1 MKMTSNNR
9 LIVAILA
16 IAAVAA
22 AFWMLALSPKRE
34 ESKKLAATAKSL
46 EASLASHES
55 EVAQAEAARDDFPAA
70 YRQLVVLGKAVPGD
84 DDTASLLVQLN
95 AIAKGADVRFS
106 EFKLSASAGEA
117 PAPAPA
123 PAPEASAPEGSG
135 GTAVSTPVSPTEAT
149 ASTLPL
155 GASIGPAGLAVMPY
169 SLSFEGDFFQLADF
183 INGLDSL
190 VKTTNQSVAVDGRLI
205 TIDGFSLEVDP
216 NRGFPALK
224 GSFGVTTYLT
234 PSGQGL
240 TGGATPAGP
249 AATTMEPVAATTEG
263 TP

>member
-1 MKMTSNNR
+1 MTSNNR

-16 IAAVAA
+16 VAAVAA

-34 ESKKLAATAKSL
+34 ESTELATTVENL
-46 EASLASHES
+46 ETSLANHQD
-55 EVAQAEAARDDFPAA
+55 EVALAEQAREEFPAA

-95 AIAKGADVRFS
+95 GIAKAAKVRFN
-106 EFKLSASAGEA
+106 EFKLSATNSEA
-117 PAPAPA
+117 PAPAPTPA
-123 PAPEASAPEGSG
+123 PAPEGAEAGGAEG
-135 GTAVSTPVSPTEAT
+135 TPVATPVLPTEAT

-169 SLSFEGDFFQLADF
+169 SLSFEGGFFQLADF
-183 INGLDSL
+183 IEGLDSL
-190 VKTTNQSVAVDGRLI
+190 VQTTNQNVAVDGRLI
-205 TIDGFSLEVDP
+205 TIDGFSLEADP
-216 NRGFPALK
+216 TRGFPALQ

-234 PSGQGL
+234 PPDQGL

-249 AATTMEPVAATTEG
+249 GTTVAEPVASVGG